1 VTIASDHTSAGEN
14 ARGAVLTFLNALHP
28 R

>member
-1 VTIASDHTSAGEN
+1 VKIASDHTSAGEN